1 MSGGFGRGRERG
13 GDDRRRERIV
23 VALSLAVLTFTV
35 AGLVLSIS
43 PVSTQV
49 LPPGVILYGY
59 LTYADG
65 SPAPNV
71 EVTVKNETSGISLS
85 PTTTDEKGV
94 WTIEEV
100 LKIANCGDEV
110 LIYAKDAWNN
120 EVSKKVNI
128 ICDEDPLQRIENLS
142 FEVPKPT
149 TTPSPSPSS
158 PPSDGDGSS
167 GGGGTSGG
175 GTFTPTPTSTPI
187 PTVTSPSPSPSIGIS
202 NASIISETK
211 SNTSQTES
219 ESKPEQEQEP
229 EGKSMPIS
237 LVVGVGAGIVLAVL
251 ALIMGLVYRRY
262 KKV

>member
-13 GDDRRRERIV
+13 GDDRGRKRIV

-149 TTPSPSPSS
+149 TTPSPSP
-158 PPSDGDGSS
+158 PSDGDGSS

-175 GTFTPTPTSTPI
+175 GTFTPTSTPTPI
-187 PTVTSPSPSPSIGIS
+187 PTVTSPSSSPSIGIP

-219 ESKPEQEQEP
+219 ESNPESEP
-229 EGKSMPIS
+229 GGNASLPTS

-262 KKV
+262 KKFK